1 MSHSDLFPKHGLIVS
16 SFLLDHSQYAVAQK
30 KYVFIYDRDGV
41 ELHRLKSHIEPTCL
55 EFLPFHWLLATVV
68 RNFVIYYDL
77 WLIHL
82 HWQGNPGYLKYQDI
96 STGQLVAEHRTKLGA
111 CSTMTQN
118 QHNAV
123 IHLGHQNGT
132 VTLWTPN
139 LPHPAVRLLA
149 HLGPVSSVSID
160 QSTGGRYMATA
171 GVDGIVKLWDCRSW
185 RDALRSWNSRGGHAT
200 LAWSQRGCLAVA
212 SGGAVN
218 VGTIFFQL
226 HVIITLPTLQGVF
239 HAISSLS
246 QSCALSTSFIS
257 NASPNCETPYFP
269 RVLPI
274 SGCPCYWACFWN
286 LLHTGPRRW

>member
-1 MSHSDLFPKHGLIVS
+1 MV
-16 SFLLDHSQYAVAQK
+16 
-30 KYVFIYDRDGV
+30 
-41 ELHRLKSHIEPTCL
+41 
-55 EFLPFHWLLATVV
+55 
-68 RNFVIYYDL
+68 
-77 WLIHL
+77 HL
-82 HWQGNPGYLKYQDI
+82 HWQGNPGYLKYQDV

-111 CSTMTQN
+111 CVTMTQN

-171 GVDGIVKLWDCRSW
+171 GVDGTVKLWDCRNW
-185 RDALRSWNSRGGHAT
+185 RDALRSWNSRGGNTT

-218 VGTIFFQL
+218 VGTILGLRFDFIL
-226 HVIITLPTLQGVF
+226 TLRAWQGVF
-239 HAISSLS
+239 LTINTFC
-246 QSCALSTSFIS
+246 QPRALSTSIIPD
-257 NASPNCETPYFP
+257 ASPTCETTHFP

-274 SGCPCYWACFWN
+274 S
-286 LLHTGPRRW
+286 

>member
-1 MSHSDLFPKHGLIVS
+1 M
-16 SFLLDHSQYAVAQK
+16 
-30 KYVFIYDRDGV
+30 
-41 ELHRLKSHIEPTCL
+41 
-55 EFLPFHWLLATVV
+55 
-68 RNFVIYYDL
+68 RNFCNDVL
-77 WLIHL
+77 VGWLTFIIG
-82 HWQGNPGYLKYQDI
+82 WQGNPGYLKYQDI

-111 CSTMTQN
+111 CATMTQN

-139 LPHPAVRLLA
+139 LSHPAVRLLA
-149 HLGPVSSVSID
+149 HLGPVSSVFVD

-185 RDALRSWNSRGGHAT
+185 KDALRSWNSRGGHAT

-218 VGTIFFQL
+218 VSTCL
-226 HVIITLPTLQGVF
+226 RLPVSCHYNPRNVLQGVF
-239 HAISSLS
+239 HAISAFS
-246 QSCALSTSFIS
+246 QSRALSTPIIS
-257 NASPNCETPYFP
+257 DASPIWETPYFP

-274 SGCPCYWACFWN
+274 PGYPCRRAYFGN
-286 LLHTGPRRW
+286 LLHTGPWRR

>member
-1 MSHSDLFPKHGLIVS
+1 M
-16 SFLLDHSQYAVAQK
+16 
-30 KYVFIYDRDGV
+30 
-41 ELHRLKSHIEPTCL
+41 
-55 EFLPFHWLLATVV
+55 WLV
-68 RNFVIYYDL
+68 
-77 WLIHL
+77 HL

-111 CSTMTQN
+111 CVTMTQN

-149 HLGPVSSVSID
+149 HLGPVSSVSVD
-160 QSTGGRYMATA
+160 QSSGGRYMATA
-171 GVDGIVKLWDCRSW
+171 GVDGTVKLWDCRSW
-185 RDALRSWNSRGGHAT
+185 KDALRSWNSRGGDAT

-218 VGTIFFQL
+218 VGTIFCL
-226 HVIITLPTLQGVF
+226 HLFTLLTLRAWQGVLP
-239 HAISSLS
+239 AINTFS
-246 QSCALSTSFIS
+246 QPWALSTSIIPD
-257 NASPNCETPYFP
+257 ASPSCKTPRFP

-274 SGCPCYWACFWN
+274 SRYPCYWACLGDF
-286 LLHTGPRRW
+286 LHTGSRRWRAQH

>member
-1 MSHSDLFPKHGLIVS
+1 MVYNDV
-16 SFLLDHSQYAVAQK
+16 LLV
-30 KYVFIYDRDGV
+30 
-41 ELHRLKSHIEPTCL
+41 
-55 EFLPFHWLLATVV
+55 
-68 RNFVIYYDL
+68 
-77 WLIHL
+77 HL
-82 HWQGNPGYLKYQDI
+82 RGQGNPGYLKYQDI

-111 CSTMTQN
+111 CVTMTQN

-171 GVDGIVKLWDCRSW
+171 GVDGIVKLWDCRNW

-218 VGTIFFQL
+218 VGTIFGFQL
-226 HVIITLPTLQGVF
+226 LVIITLPTLQGIF
-239 HAISSLS
+239 HAISAFS
-246 QSCALSTSFIS
+246 QSCTLSTSIIS
-257 NASPNCETPYFP
+257 DASPICETPYFP

-274 SGCPCYWACFWN
+274 SGCSCNWAYFGN
-286 LLHTGPRRW
+286 ILHTGPRRW

>member
-1 MSHSDLFPKHGLIVS
+1 
-16 SFLLDHSQYAVAQK
+16 
-30 KYVFIYDRDGV
+30 VFIYDRDGV

-68 RNFVIYYDL
+68 CNFVIFITTTVAV
-77 WLIHL
+77 WFTFIHFHL
-82 HWQGNPGYLKYQDI
+82 LQGNPGYLKYQDI

-111 CSTMTQN
+111 CVTMTQN

-139 LPHPAVRLLA
+139 LSHPAVRLLA
-149 HLGPVSSVSID
+149 HLGPVSSVAMD

-171 GVDGIVKLWDCRSW
+171 GVDGVVKLWDCRSW
-185 RDALRSWNSRGGHAT
+185 RGALRSWNSRGGHAT

-218 VGTIFFQL
+218 VSTILGFP
-226 HVIITLPTLQGVF
+226 ITRHYNSSQPRQGVF
-239 HAISSLS
+239 HAISAFP
-246 QSCALSTSFIS
+246 QSRALSASIISDTSPIR
-257 NASPNCETPYFP
+257 ETPRFP

-274 SGCPCYWACFWN
+274 SGHPRRRACFGS
-286 LLHTGPRRW
+286 LLHTGPRRR

>member
-1 MSHSDLFPKHGLIVS
+1 M
-16 SFLLDHSQYAVAQK
+16 
-30 KYVFIYDRDGV
+30 
-41 ELHRLKSHIEPTCL
+41 
-55 EFLPFHWLLATVV
+55 
-68 RNFVIYYDL
+68 
-77 WLIHL
+77 WLIHI

-111 CSTMTQN
+111 CATMTQN

-149 HLGPVSSVSID
+149 HLGPVSGVSID

-218 VGTIFFQL
+218 VGTIFFEL
-226 HVIITLPTLQGVF
+226 HVIITPATLQGVF
-239 HAISSLS
+239 HAISSFP
-246 QSCALSTSFIS
+246 QSCALSTSIIS

-269 RVLPI
+269 RFLPI
-274 SGCPCYWACFWN
+274 SGCPCYWACFWHI
-286 LLHTGPRRW
+286 LHTGPRRW